1 MRALLICV
9 LLLVCAAAEADT
21 PPAVKE
27 QLRKLSRLP
36 TVSLQLKFG
45 LNSMEGLLFEAEDV
59 DPEVEVANLR
69 KSMKGT
75 PDDAQRY
82 CELAKLLSRLEP
94 GNPAGKEALDKSIEL
109 FRKRI
114 EAQPTNCQ
122 ALAEFGEALHLAG
135 RDDEAESVLRNAVR
149 TVPDAWQP
157 WLALAGQLQ
166 ASANTV
172 LLSTNDAGKNSAKAA
187 SNTILQSKPSPD
199 QIERAQKLMAESMTC
214 FDKAVAAAPTEP
226 MVYERRGAG
235 RCTRSSFEAML
246 KLARGEE
253 TNTTIIASSFL
264 DLQAQVDFRKA
275 VELNPRNYRTI
286 GAMIMMEVMGAS
298 SLSGKAISSANNWE
312 SMPEESKNVVREG
325 MTRLQKLGEDPDK
338 KVAAGAIGL
347 EGTMRFVI
355 LGDAPR
361 SEASLRRAIELNP
374 ARDKCWEML
383 MAMLAISG
391 QNQELAD
398 LCEQRV
404 KRKDNA
410 ENRFLLAKARER
422 LGQFDRA
429 ETQLQTVLKTSPD
442 YINALGGMAAL
453 LLKHDDLDSLRQAA
467 LDLKRAEDLVAKLR
481 PEEQKDDL
489 KSDLL
494 FTHALYNGLTG
505 ETESARK
512 LLREILNYDK
522 EYEGAQTA
530 LDALGRQ

>member
-1 MRALLICV
+1 
-9 LLLVCAAAEADT
+9 
-21 PPAVKE
+21 
-27 QLRKLSRLP
+27 
-36 TVSLQLKFG
+36 
-45 LNSMEGLLFEAEDV
+45 
-59 DPEVEVANLR
+59 
-69 KSMKGT
+69 
-75 PDDAQRY
+75 
-82 CELAKLLSRLEP
+82 
-94 GNPAGKEALDKSIEL
+94 
-109 FRKRI
+109 
-114 EAQPTNCQ
+114 
-122 ALAEFGEALHLAG
+122 
-135 RDDEAESVLRNAVR
+135 
-149 TVPDAWQP
+149 
-157 WLALAGQLQ
+157 
-166 ASANTV
+166 
-172 LLSTNDAGKNSAKAA
+172 
-187 SNTILQSKPSPD
+187 
-199 QIERAQKLMAESMTC
+199 
-214 FDKAVAAAPTEP
+214 
-226 MVYERRGAG
+226 
-235 RCTRSSFEAML
+235 
-246 KLARGEE
+246 
-253 TNTTIIASSFL
+253 
-264 DLQAQVDFRKA
+264 
-275 VELNPRNYRTI
+275 
-286 GAMIMMEVMGAS
+286 
-298 SLSGKAISSANNWE
+298 
-312 SMPEESKNVVREG
+312 
-325 MTRLQKLGEDPDK
+325 
-338 KVAAGAIGL
+338 
-347 EGTMRFVI
+347 
-355 LGDAPR
+355 
-361 SEASLRRAIELNP
+361 
-374 ARDKCWEML
+374 ML